1 MHRGGGLGEG
11 TDDLGPRR
19 ARRGRHRREAE
30 DTTEARRTPAAP
42 AEPERYDR
50 GTDRYDRQPERTR
63 EQQPERPLDRTRET
77 PPDRPRDFPRDLP
90 HDRTARDLPLGR
102 PQDLPLDRPRD
113 LPLGQARDLP
123 LGRPQ
128 DLPLER
134 PSDPARDRSS
144 SDPARDRTFDVP
156 RDRTFDLPRDRTL
169 DLDPTFGVD
178 RAGGPDRPADP
189 APGRAGRRRKD
200 RRANRADRAERADRT
215 DQADRL
221 RAGSGNGGRVGVTYK
236 YFGAPDGATA
246 ARVPISMRP
255 EELGGDELGMNG
267 MFTKIKPETM
277 AAMVLT
283 GIEGVPLHKV
293 PPLELVVLHP
303 DYAVVK
309 LPMTVVDPLRG
320 IGEEAVGAAAFI
332 WSTVPD
338 RGGPR
343 DAFNVYQLLHE
354 WQDFSHRLHEAGHQA
369 YCLVWP

>member
-19 ARRGRHRREAE
+19 ARRGRHRRDAEEAAG
-30 DTTEARRTPAAP
+30 ARQTQGSQG
-42 AEPERYDR
+42 EPERIEPSAR
-50 GTDRYDRQPERTR
+50 TDGM
-63 EQQPERPLDRTRET
+63 
-77 PPDRPRDFPRDLP
+77 DFM
-90 HDRTARDLPLGR
+90 
-102 PQDLPLDRPRD
+102 
-113 LPLGQARDLP
+113 
-123 LGRPQ
+123 
-128 DLPLER
+128 
-134 PSDPARDRSS
+134 
-144 SDPARDRTFDVP
+144 
-156 RDRTFDLPRDRTL
+156 
-169 DLDPTFGVD
+169 
-178 RAGGPDRPADP
+178 
-189 APGRAGRRRKD
+189 D
-200 RRANRADRAERADRT
+200 RRADRMDRRADR
-215 DQADRL
+215 L
-221 RAGSGNGGRVGVTYK
+221 GAGSGNGGRVGVTYK

-255 EELGGDELGMNG
+255 EELGGDELGMGG

-283 GIEGVPLHKV
+283 GIEGVPLHRV

-320 IGEEAVGAAAFI
+320 VGEEAVGAAAFI

-354 WQDFSHRLHEAGHQA
+354 WQDFSHRLHEAGHQP

>member
-11 TDDLGPRR
+11 TDDLGPGR

-30 DTTEARRTPAAP
+30 AAGAAGAHVPSARG
-42 AEPERYDR
+42 E
-50 GTDRYDRQPERTR
+50 
-63 EQQPERPLDRTRET
+63 
-77 PPDRPRDFPRDLP
+77 
-90 HDRTARDLPLGR
+90 
-102 PQDLPLDRPRD
+102 
-113 LPLGQARDLP
+113 
-123 LGRPQ
+123 
-128 DLPLER
+128 
-134 PSDPARDRSS
+134 
-144 SDPARDRTFDVP
+144 
-156 RDRTFDLPRDRTL
+156 
-169 DLDPTFGVD
+169 
-178 RAGGPDRPADP
+178 
-189 APGRAGRRRKD
+189 
-200 RRANRADRAERADRT
+200 AERAH
-215 DQADRL
+215 
-221 RAGSGNGGRVGVTYK
+221 AGSRSGRVGVTYK

-255 EELGGDELGMNG
+255 EELGGDELGMGG

-283 GIEGVPLHKV
+283 GIEGIPLYEV

-303 DYAVVK
+303 DYAVVR

-354 WQDFSHRLHEAGHQA
+354 WQDFSHRLHEAGHQP

>member
-19 ARRGRHRREAE
+19 ARRGRHRRDAGGSA
-30 DTTEARRTPAAP
+30 EARQEQQGAP
-42 AEPERYDR
+42 NEPER
-50 GTDRYDRQPERTR
+50 
-63 EQQPERPLDRTRET
+63 LDRRI
-77 PPDRPRDFPRDLP
+77 DHR
-90 HDRTARDLPLGR
+90 
-102 PQDLPLDRPRD
+102 
-113 LPLGQARDLP
+113 
-123 LGRPQ
+123 
-128 DLPLER
+128 
-134 PSDPARDRSS
+134 SDHR
-144 SDPARDRTFDVP
+144 
-156 RDRTFDLPRDRTL
+156 L
-169 DLDPTFGVD
+169 
-178 RAGGPDRPADP
+178 
-189 APGRAGRRRKD
+189 
-200 RRANRADRAERADRT
+200 
-215 DQADRL
+215 DRL
-221 RAGSGNGGRVGVTYK
+221 RAGSRHGGRVGVTYK

-246 ARVPISMRP
+246 ARVPLSMRP

-267 MFTKIKPETM
+267 MFTRIKPETM

-343 DAFNVYQLLHE
+343 DAFDVYRLLRE
-354 WQDFSHRLHEAGHQA
+354 WRDFSRRLHEAGHQP

>member
-19 ARRGRHRREAE
+19 ARRGKHRRDAE
-30 DTTEARRTPAAP
+30 DSNEARQGHVVPGMPDATGVPSEH
-42 AEPERYDR
+42 EP
-50 GTDRYDRQPERTR
+50 
-63 EQQPERPLDRTRET
+63 
-77 PPDRPRDFPRDLP
+77 F
-90 HDRTARDLPLGR
+90 
-102 PQDLPLDRPRD
+102 
-113 LPLGQARDLP
+113 
-123 LGRPQ
+123 
-128 DLPLER
+128 
-134 PSDPARDRSS
+134 
-144 SDPARDRTFDVP
+144 
-156 RDRTFDLPRDRTL
+156 
-169 DLDPTFGVD
+169 
-178 RAGGPDRPADP
+178 
-189 APGRAGRRRKD
+189 D
-200 RRANRADRAERADRT
+200 RRIDGRV
-215 DQADRL
+215 DRL
-221 RAGSGNGGRVGVTYK
+221 RAESRNGGRVGVTYK

-354 WQDFSHRLHEAGHQA
+354 WQDFSHRLHEAGHQP

>member
-19 ARRGRHRREAE
+19 ARRGRHRRDAE
-30 DTTEARRTPAAP
+30 ETTEPRRTP
-42 AEPERYDR
+42 
-50 GTDRYDRQPERTR
+50 
-63 EQQPERPLDRTRET
+63 
-77 PPDRPRDFPRDLP
+77 
-90 HDRTARDLPLGR
+90 
-102 PQDLPLDRPRD
+102 
-113 LPLGQARDLP
+113 
-123 LGRPQ
+123 
-128 DLPLER
+128 
-134 PSDPARDRSS
+134 
-144 SDPARDRTFDVP
+144 DVP
-156 RDRTFDLPRDRTL
+156 
-169 DLDPTFGVD
+169 GV
-178 RAGGPDRPADP
+178 
-189 APGRAGRRRKD
+189 PGVPSERR
-200 RRANRADRAERADRT
+200 
-215 DQADRL
+215 
-221 RAGSGNGGRVGVTYK
+221 NGGRVGVTYK

-354 WQDFSHRLHEAGHQA
+354 WQDFSHRLHEAGHQP

>member
-30 DTTEARRTPAAP
+30 AA
-42 AEPERYDR
+42 AE
-50 GTDRYDRQPERTR
+50 
-63 EQQPERPLDRTRET
+63 TRET
-77 PPDRPRDFPRDLP
+77 REVRQTESEPEP
-90 HDRTARDLPLGR
+90 G
-102 PQDLPLDRPRD
+102 
-113 LPLGQARDLP
+113 
-123 LGRPQ
+123 
-128 DLPLER
+128 ER
-134 PSDPARDRSS
+134 IDGLNGIRRID
-144 SDPARDRTFDVP
+144 
-156 RDRTFDLPRDRTL
+156 
-169 DLDPTFGVD
+169 
-178 RAGGPDRPADP
+178 
-189 APGRAGRRRKD
+189 AP
-200 RRANRADRAERADRT
+200 
-215 DQADRL
+215 
-221 RAGSGNGGRVGVTYK
+221 RAGSRNGGRVGVTYK

-283 GIEGVPLHKV
+283 GIEGVPLNRV

-354 WQDFSHRLHEAGHQA
+354 WQDFSHRLHEAGHQP

>member
-30 DTTEARRTPAAP
+30 EAAETRQDQGVPS
-42 AEPERYDR
+42 EPER
-50 GTDRYDRQPERTR
+50 
-63 EQQPERPLDRTRET
+63 LDRR
-77 PPDRPRDFPRDLP
+77 
-90 HDRTARDLPLGR
+90 
-102 PQDLPLDRPRD
+102 
-113 LPLGQARDLP
+113 
-123 LGRPQ
+123 
-128 DLPLER
+128 
-134 PSDPARDRSS
+134 
-144 SDPARDRTFDVP
+144 
-156 RDRTFDLPRDRTL
+156 
-169 DLDPTFGVD
+169 VD
-178 RAGGPDRPADP
+178 HRI
-189 APGRAGRRRKD
+189 D
-200 RRANRADRAERADRT
+200 RR
-215 DQADRL
+215 ADRL
-221 RAGSGNGGRVGVTYK
+221 RAGSRNGGRVGVTYK

-309 LPMTVVDPLRG
+309 LPMTVVDPLRD

-354 WQDFSHRLHEAGHQA
+354 WQDFSHRLHEAGHQP

>member
-19 ARRGRHRREAE
+19 ARRGRHRRDAE
-30 DTTEARRTPAAP
+30 ETSERRQAQG
-42 AEPERYDR
+42 EPERIDR
-50 GTDRYDRQPERTR
+50 LSRMDGMD
-63 EQQPERPLDRTRET
+63 
-77 PPDRPRDFPRDLP
+77 
-90 HDRTARDLPLGR
+90 H
-102 PQDLPLDRPRD
+102 
-113 LPLGQARDLP
+113 
-123 LGRPQ
+123 
-128 DLPLER
+128 
-134 PSDPARDRSS
+134 
-144 SDPARDRTFDVP
+144 
-156 RDRTFDLPRDRTL
+156 
-169 DLDPTFGVD
+169 
-178 RAGGPDRPADP
+178 
-189 APGRAGRRRKD
+189 
-200 RRANRADRAERADRT
+200 ANR
-215 DQADRL
+215 RL
-221 RAGSGNGGRVGVTYK
+221 DGLGAGSGNGGRVGVTYK

-255 EELGGDELGMNG
+255 EELGGDELGMGG

-354 WQDFSHRLHEAGHQA
+354 WQDFSHRLHEAGHQP

>member
-19 ARRGRHRREAE
+19 ARRGRHRRDAE
-30 DTTEARRTPAAP
+30 ETTEARRADA
-42 AEPERYDR
+42 
-50 GTDRYDRQPERTR
+50 
-63 EQQPERPLDRTRET
+63 
-77 PPDRPRDFPRDLP
+77 
-90 HDRTARDLPLGR
+90 H
-102 PQDLPLDRPRD
+102 
-113 LPLGQARDLP
+113 QAH
-123 LGRPQ
+123 G
-128 DLPLER
+128 
-134 PSDPARDRSS
+134 
-144 SDPARDRTFDVP
+144 
-156 RDRTFDLPRDRTL
+156 
-169 DLDPTFGVD
+169 
-178 RAGGPDRPADP
+178 
-189 APGRAGRRRKD
+189 APG
-200 RRANRADRAERADRT
+200 
-215 DQADRL
+215 DRL
-221 RAGSGNGGRVGVTYK
+221 GAGSRNGGRVGVTYK

-303 DYAVVK
+303 DYAVVR

-354 WQDFSHRLHEAGHQA
+354 WQDFSHRLHEAGHQP

>member
-19 ARRGRHRREAE
+19 ARRGRHRRDAE
-30 DTTEARRTPAAP
+30 ESNEARH
-42 AEPERYDR
+42 
-50 GTDRYDRQPERTR
+50 G
-63 EQQPERPLDRTRET
+63 
-77 PPDRPRDFPRDLP
+77 
-90 HDRTARDLPLGR
+90 HV
-102 PQDLPLDRPRD
+102 
-113 LPLGQARDLP
+113 
-123 LGRPQ
+123 
-128 DLPLER
+128 
-134 PSDPARDRSS
+134 
-144 SDPARDRTFDVP
+144 VP
-156 RDRTFDLPRDRTL
+156 
-169 DLDPTFGVD
+169 GVP
-178 RAGGPDRPADP
+178 GGPGEEP
-189 APGRAGRRRKD
+189 
-200 RRANRADRAERADRT
+200 ERADRRV
-215 DQADRL
+215 DRL
-221 RAGSGNGGRVGVTYK
+221 RAGSRNGGRVGVTYK

-354 WQDFSHRLHEAGHQA
+354 WQDFSHRLHEAGHQP

>member
-19 ARRGRHRREAE
+19 ARRGRHRRDAEEA
-30 DTTEARRTPAAP
+30 TETRQTDARQTQGVPS
-42 AEPERYDR
+42 EPERYDR
-50 GTDRYDRQPERTR
+50 Q
-63 EQQPERPLDRTRET
+63 LDREIDQQLDRRLDR
-77 PPDRPRDFPRDLP
+77 PVDRRLDHRADRPR
-90 HDRTARDLPLGR
+90 
-102 PQDLPLDRPRD
+102 
-113 LPLGQARDLP
+113 
-123 LGRPQ
+123 
-128 DLPLER
+128 
-134 PSDPARDRSS
+134 
-144 SDPARDRTFDVP
+144 
-156 RDRTFDLPRDRTL
+156 
-169 DLDPTFGVD
+169 
-178 RAGGPDRPADP
+178 
-189 APGRAGRRRKD
+189 
-200 RRANRADRAERADRT
+200 AESR
-215 DQADRL
+215 
-221 RAGSGNGGRVGVTYK
+221 NGGRVGVTYK

-354 WQDFSHRLHEAGHQA
+354 WQDFSHRLHEAGHQP

>member
-19 ARRGRHRREAE
+19 AHRGRHRRDAEESAEA
-30 DTTEARRTPAAP
+30 ARQEQGVTS
-42 AEPERYDR
+42 ESER
-50 GTDRYDRQPERTR
+50 
-63 EQQPERPLDRTRET
+63 
-77 PPDRPRDFPRDLP
+77 
-90 HDRTARDLPLGR
+90 
-102 PQDLPLDRPRD
+102 
-113 LPLGQARDLP
+113 
-123 LGRPQ
+123 
-128 DLPLER
+128 
-134 PSDPARDRSS
+134 RDRRI
-144 SDPARDRTFDVP
+144 DQRDRDQ
-156 RDRTFDLPRDRTL
+156 RDRDQRS
-169 DLDPTFGVD
+169 
-178 RAGGPDRPADP
+178 
-189 APGRAGRRRKD
+189 D
-200 RRANRADRAERADRT
+200 RRI
-215 DQADRL
+215 DRL
-221 RAGSGNGGRVGVTYK
+221 QTGSRNGGRVGVTYK

-354 WQDFSHRLHEAGHQA
+354 WQDFSHRLHEAGHQP

>member
-19 ARRGRHRREAE
+19 ARRGKHRREADE
-30 DTTEARRTPAAP
+30 TGEARQAHGGPS
-42 AEPERYDR
+42 EPESADR
-50 GTDRYDRQPERTR
+50 RRERR
-63 EQQPERPLDRTRET
+63 
-77 PPDRPRDFPRDLP
+77 
-90 HDRTARDLPLGR
+90 
-102 PQDLPLDRPRD
+102 
-113 LPLGQARDLP
+113 
-123 LGRPQ
+123 
-128 DLPLER
+128 
-134 PSDPARDRSS
+134 
-144 SDPARDRTFDVP
+144 
-156 RDRTFDLPRDRTL
+156 
-169 DLDPTFGVD
+169 
-178 RAGGPDRPADP
+178 ADP
-189 APGRAGRRRKD
+189 L
-200 RRANRADRAERADRT
+200 RAESR
-215 DQADRL
+215 
-221 RAGSGNGGRVGVTYK
+221 NGGRVGVTYK

-309 LPMTVVDPLRG
+309 LPMTVVDPLRD

-343 DAFNVYQLLHE
+343 DAFDVYQLLHE
-354 WQDFSHRLHEAGHQA
+354 WQDFSHRLHEAGHQP

>member
-11 TDDLGPRR
+11 TDDLNPRR
-19 ARRGRHRREAE
+19 ARRGKHRREAE
-30 DTTEARRTPAAP
+30 EAAGTRAGQAQGSQS
-42 AEPERYDR
+42 EPERI
-50 GTDRYDRQPERTR
+50 GR
-63 EQQPERPLDRTRET
+63 EVE
-77 PPDRPRDFPRDLP
+77 
-90 HDRTARDLPLGR
+90 
-102 PQDLPLDRPRD
+102 
-113 LPLGQARDLP
+113 
-123 LGRPQ
+123 
-128 DLPLER
+128 
-134 PSDPARDRSS
+134 
-144 SDPARDRTFDVP
+144 
-156 RDRTFDLPRDRTL
+156 
-169 DLDPTFGVD
+169 
-178 RAGGPDRPADP
+178 
-189 APGRAGRRRKD
+189 
-200 RRANRADRAERADRT
+200 
-215 DQADRL
+215 RL
-221 RAGSGNGGRVGVTYK
+221 RSENGNGGRVGVTYK

-283 GIEGVPLHKV
+283 GIEGVPLNKV

-320 IGEEAVGAAAFI
+320 LGEEAVGAAAFI

-354 WQDFSHRLHEAGHQA
+354 WQDFSHRLHEAGHQP

>member
-30 DTTEARRTPAAP
+30 AAETRQTQN
-42 AEPERYDR
+42 EPE
-50 GTDRYDRQPERTR
+50 QM
-63 EQQPERPLDRTRET
+63 DRTSRI
-77 PPDRPRDFPRDLP
+77 DHPR
-90 HDRTARDLPLGR
+90 
-102 PQDLPLDRPRD
+102 
-113 LPLGQARDLP
+113 
-123 LGRPQ
+123 
-128 DLPLER
+128 
-134 PSDPARDRSS
+134 
-144 SDPARDRTFDVP
+144 V
-156 RDRTFDLPRDRTL
+156 
-169 DLDPTFGVD
+169 
-178 RAGGPDRPADP
+178 
-189 APGRAGRRRKD
+189 
-200 RRANRADRAERADRT
+200 
-215 DQADRL
+215 
-221 RAGSGNGGRVGVTYK
+221 GSRNGGRVGVTYK

-246 ARVPISMRP
+246 ARVPVSMRP

-283 GIEGVPLHKV
+283 GIEGIPLHRV

-303 DYAVVK
+303 DYAVVR

-354 WQDFSHRLHEAGHQA
+354 WQDFSHRLHEAGHQP

>member
-30 DTTEARRTPAAP
+30 EATEARQTEARQAQGVPS
-42 AEPERYDR
+42 EPERYDR
-50 GTDRYDRQPERTR
+50 QIDRQLD
-63 EQQPERPLDRTRET
+63 QQL
-77 PPDRPRDFPRDLP
+77 
-90 HDRTARDLPLGR
+90 
-102 PQDLPLDRPRD
+102 
-113 LPLGQARDLP
+113 
-123 LGRPQ
+123 
-128 DLPLER
+128 
-134 PSDPARDRSS
+134 
-144 SDPARDRTFDVP
+144 
-156 RDRTFDLPRDRTL
+156 
-169 DLDPTFGVD
+169 
-178 RAGGPDRPADP
+178 DRPAD
-189 APGRAGRRRKD
+189 GRSGH
-200 RRANRADRAERADRT
+200 RADRP
-215 DQADRL
+215 
-221 RAGSGNGGRVGVTYK
+221 RAGSRNGGRVGVTYK

-354 WQDFSHRLHEAGHQA
+354 WQDFSHRLHEAGHQP

>member
-19 ARRGRHRREAE
+19 ARRGRHRRDAE
-30 DTTEARRTPAAP
+30 ESTEARQTHGGPM
-42 AEPERYDR
+42 E
-50 GTDRYDRQPERTR
+50 
-63 EQQPERPLDRTRET
+63 
-77 PPDRPRDFPRDLP
+77 PDR
-90 HDRTARDLPLGR
+90 
-102 PQDLPLDRPRD
+102 
-113 LPLGQARDLP
+113 
-123 LGRPQ
+123 
-128 DLPLER
+128 
-134 PSDPARDRSS
+134 RDRE
-144 SDPARDRTFDVP
+144 V
-156 RDRTFDLPRDRTL
+156 
-169 DLDPTFGVD
+169 
-178 RAGGPDRPADP
+178 
-189 APGRAGRRRKD
+189 
-200 RRANRADRAERADRT
+200 
-215 DQADRL
+215 DRL
-221 RAGSGNGGRVGVTYK
+221 RAGSRNGGRVGVTYK

-309 LPMTVVDPLRG
+309 LPMTVVDPLRD

-354 WQDFSHRLHEAGHQA
+354 WQDFSHRLHEAGHQP

>member
-19 ARRGRHRREAE
+19 ARRGRHRRDAEEAN
-30 DTTEARRTPAAP
+30 EARQSQGMNQGVPN
-42 AEPERYDR
+42 EP
-50 GTDRYDRQPERTR
+50 
-63 EQQPERPLDRTRET
+63 
-77 PPDRPRDFPRDLP
+77 
-90 HDRTARDLPLGR
+90 
-102 PQDLPLDRPRD
+102 
-113 LPLGQARDLP
+113 
-123 LGRPQ
+123 
-128 DLPLER
+128 
-134 PSDPARDRSS
+134 
-144 SDPARDRTFDVP
+144 
-156 RDRTFDLPRDRTL
+156 
-169 DLDPTFGVD
+169 
-178 RAGGPDRPADP
+178 
-189 APGRAGRRRKD
+189 
-200 RRANRADRAERADRT
+200 ERADRRV
-215 DQADRL
+215 DRRVDRL
-221 RAGSGNGGRVGVTYK
+221 RAESRNGGRVGVTYK

-309 LPMTVVDPLRG
+309 LPMTVVDPLRD

-354 WQDFSHRLHEAGHQA
+354 WQDFSHRLHEAGHQP

>member
-19 ARRGRHRREAE
+19 ARRGRHRREAAE
-30 DTTEARRTPAAP
+30 STEARQAHGTPG
-42 AEPERYDR
+42 E
-50 GTDRYDRQPERTR
+50 
-63 EQQPERPLDRTRET
+63 
-77 PPDRPRDFPRDLP
+77 PDR
-90 HDRTARDLPLGR
+90 
-102 PQDLPLDRPRD
+102 LD
-113 LPLGQARDLP
+113 GQAGR
-123 LGRPQ
+123 LG
-128 DLPLER
+128 
-134 PSDPARDRSS
+134 
-144 SDPARDRTFDVP
+144 
-156 RDRTFDLPRDRTL
+156 
-169 DLDPTFGVD
+169 
-178 RAGGPDRPADP
+178 
-189 APGRAGRRRKD
+189 
-200 RRANRADRAERADRT
+200 
-215 DQADRL
+215 
-221 RAGSGNGGRVGVTYK
+221 AGSRNGGRVGVTYK

-354 WQDFSHRLHEAGHQA
+354 WQDFSHRLHEAGHQP

>member
-19 ARRGRHRREAE
+19 ARRGRHRREVE
-30 DTTEARRTPAAP
+30 ETTEARQADARQTQDVPG
-42 AEPERYDR
+42 ESERNDR
-50 GTDRYDRQPERTR
+50 RI
-63 EQQPERPLDRTRET
+63 
-77 PPDRPRDFPRDLP
+77 
-90 HDRTARDLPLGR
+90 
-102 PQDLPLDRPRD
+102 
-113 LPLGQARDLP
+113 
-123 LGRPQ
+123 
-128 DLPLER
+128 
-134 PSDPARDRSS
+134 DRSS
-144 SDPARDRTFDVP
+144 
-156 RDRTFDLPRDRTL
+156 
-169 DLDPTFGVD
+169 
-178 RAGGPDRPADP
+178 
-189 APGRAGRRRKD
+189 
-200 RRANRADRAERADRT
+200 
-215 DQADRL
+215 
-221 RAGSGNGGRVGVTYK
+221 AGSRNGGRVGVTYK

-354 WQDFSHRLHEAGHQA
+354 WQDFSHRLHEAGHQP